1 MKLREEIAAAREARA
16 EDVDESIA
24 ENIEYYAAQVKE
36 RARELGHAGMALEQR
51 DPARCAIILE
61 MRSRNVSFRRIKE
74 RTGVDAK
81 TVLRLEQDHKETLDG
96 WRKRAARQLA
106 ETADLA
112 RNALNEKLI
121 SILENDELMAS
132 TKVSEIAVA
141 MGVSTDKSMALA
153 GVPGVVIEHKKGA
166 SVDDAMKAIAEAKA
180 RVANR
185 LKDSSVDAIEV

>member
-1 MKLREEIAAAREARA
+1 MKLREEVAPVSTPKA
-16 EDVDESIA
+16 DESDTYIA
-24 ENIEYYAAQVKE
+24 ENIEYYAAQVAE
-36 RARELGHAGMALEQR
+36 RARELGHAGMALEVR
-51 DPARCAIILE
+51 DPARAAIVLE
-61 MRSRNVSFRRIKE
+61 MRSRNVPFMHIRKA
-74 RTGVDAK
+74 TGIDPK
-81 TVLRLEQDHKETLDG
+81 TVLRLEQDHKETLEG

-112 RNALNEKLI
+112 RNALNEKLV
-121 SILENDELMAS
+121 SILEDPELMAA

-180 RVANR
+180 RVAGR
-185 LKDSSVDAIEV
+185 IKDASVDAIEV